1 MAKKQEK
8 EKYKLLFW
16 LFSLSDLMEAL
27 FRKYPADSTIS
38 SFCRKLRR
46 YGFRYIRDGKDYRYF
61 CQQHPKETRDL
72 VLEYYDNAINYYDK
86 EELLGCLYSKEH
98 LDLFY
103 FMLDILIENGKL
115 QLEESCTCELISH
128 LLYTTKD
135 RKYKDSYINYLLIH
149 KGQYWIGG
157 YNSDIIKICGYYQFA
172 EAREYL
178 REEIKYLY
186 YNDHNI
192 IWHALKQYHNP
203 EDKKLLERYG
213 LTTKKNSFDLD
224 ILEIEKRD
232 EEMKK
237 KGYPEG
243 STIPI
248 FISEMRNIFKL
259 TDDFDAQLYCQT
271 HADDTRE
278 MVIKFY
284 NKAII
289 PSDQRYYLR
298 CLDGKDNKELFDFLI
313 HELKKHAS
321 LGNDFRGIVDASGG
335 YFYYIYDKRLEEE
348 YIRVFIDKK
357 IPYIIRGYIS
367 DSLIKIHSPK
377 IASYMLDIVK
387 DENHP
392 FVHIALEYFSKHKDV
407 EEYKE
412 IFEQYKT
419 DQYPMIREFARAG
432 LKRIKKKQKL

>member
-16 LFSLSDLMEAL
+16 LFSLPDLMEAL

-46 YGFRYIRDGKDYRYF
+46 YGFRYIRDGKDYQYF

-98 LDLFY
+98 LDLFQ
-103 FMLDILIENGKL
+103 FMVDILIENGKL
-115 QLEESCTCELISH
+115 QLEEACTCELISH

-135 RKYKDSYINYLLIH
+135 RKYKEHYINYLLIH

-178 REEIKYLY
+178 REKIKYLY
-186 YNDHNI
+186 YNNHNI
-192 IWHALKQYHNP
+192 IWYALKEYHNP

-259 TDDFDAQLYCQT
+259 TDDFDVQLYCQT

-298 CLDGKDNKELFDFLI
+298 CLDSKDNKELFDFLI
-313 HELKKHAS
+313 HELKEHLKMENNYYGMVVS
-321 LGNDFRGIVDASGG
+321 SGS
-335 YFYYIYDKRLEEE
+335 YFANVYSKKFKDE
-348 YIRVFIDKK
+348 YINLFLDETLPVDVRI
-357 IPYIIRGYIS
+357 YIS
-367 DSLIKIHSPK
+367 IPIVNLQISGLEL
-377 IASYMLDIVK
+377 YMSEILKVG
-387 DENHP
+387 NNP
-392 FVHIALEYFSKHKDV
+392 FVIQALRYLSKSKDV

-419 DQYPMIREFARAG
+419 DGDEEIRRYARAG
-432 LKRIKKKQKL
+432 LKKIQVRKKN